1 MKKIDPI
8 FLYLT
13 VLSVVQPAR
22 IQDIEAAASEILP
35 GDSYTQMIQN
45 DLFRSA
51 HGSARD
57 LGLIT
62 QVRKGVYIITSAARG
77 IVRNSGLER
86 ELDNRRLFL
95 MKAQRKR
102 YK

>member
-1 MKKIDPI
+1 MKKIDPL

-22 IQDIEAAASEILP
+22 IQDIEAAASEVLP
-35 GDSYTQMIQN
+35 NESYLQMIQEE
-45 DLFRSA
+45 LFRFA
-51 HGSARD
+51 HASARE
-57 LGLIT
+57 LGLII
-62 QVRKGVYIITSAARG
+62 QVRKGVYVIANAARG

-102 YK
+102 YR